1 MHPFTIKSLLGLPD
15 DGPRSTSP
23 TSTIQLSDDDS
34 RAPSPMG
41 TIILSSDDEEVRET
55 LKLLNDTIYC
65 SSFEQIHEEQQR
77 GTGRKRHHS
86 HEPQDSDD
94 EPRTSRQRL
103 EDDDAP
109 FMRILKE
116 KTGESE
122 SRNTRHIDFTVCFAA
137 TEQTATDPERQMT
150 EAFTKLYESAFAGR
164 DPPTG
169 ILIQVFPPNWV
180 KEFTIPL
187 RPLEQNSPDV
197 VAEAMMKVNE
207 EYGGGLDLFD
217 GASEVRIIA
226 VWPLD
231 RNRGAV

>member
-1 MHPFTIKSLLGLPD
+1 MIYFFKTIRFTVL
-15 DGPRSTSP
+15 
-23 TSTIQLSDDDS
+23 
-34 RAPSPMG
+34 
-41 TIILSSDDEEVRET
+41 
-55 LKLLNDTIYC
+55 
-65 SSFEQIHEEQQR
+65 EQIHEEQQR

-103 EDDDAP
+103 DDDAR
-109 FMRILKE
+109 FMRILRE

-137 TEQTATDPERQMT
+137 TELTATDPKRQMT
-150 EAFTKLYESAFAGR
+150 EAFIQLYESAFAGR

-180 KEFTIPL
+180 EEFTIPL